1 MNTQRNSIFRPA
13 LWMSI
18 FILAAGFLTAC
29 GGKPE
34 TYTIGVVNFSPSLD
48 DVFEGLKI
56 GMVEKGYVE
65 GENVTYIY
73 EGAVGSIEALDPA
86 IQKIMDQ
93 KVDLILSI
101 STPATQKIKTATQES
116 QIPVVFAPVTD
127 PVASEIVASLTNPGG
142 NLTGIQNRGSIAKG
156 LDWLL
161 AIAPG
166 TQRLFV
172 PHNPSDDSSVQGL
185 AELQTAA
192 AVMGL
197 ELVIVE
203 VTNGDEF
210 EAAMAAI
217 PEEVDAIFMLP
228 SGFFSARAAAYAEAG
243 IAHQLPVTSVAPQT
257 EAGLLMSYGHD
268 YLSMGVQLSRLVDQ
282 IFNGTDPGD
291 LPVETPEFFLSINL
305 VTAQAIGLE
314 IPDDILVQADT
325 LVR

>member
-1 MNTQRNSIFRPA
+1 MNHTTERNRLHTFAVRALLCVVALLLAGCGPA
-13 LWMSI
+13 
-18 FILAAGFLTAC
+18 
-29 GGKPE
+29 KPK
-34 TYTIGVVNFSPSLD
+34 TYTIGVVNFSPALD
-48 DVFEGLKI
+48 PVYEGFKT
-56 GMVEKGYVE
+56 GMAQAGLVE
-65 GENVTYIY
+65 GEQVTYLY
-73 EGAVGSIEALDPA
+73 DGATGSIDALDPA
-86 IQKIMDQ
+86 IQKLVAA
-93 KVDLILSI
+93 KVDLILSL
-101 STPATQKIKTATQES
+101 STPASQKVKLAVEGKH
-116 QIPVVFAPVTD
+116 IPVVFAPVTD
-127 PVASEIVASLTNPGG
+127 PVASGLVDSLTHPGG
-142 NLTGIQNRGSIAKG
+142 DLTGIQNRGSIAKG

-305 VTAQAIGLE
+305 VTAQG
-314 IPDDILVQADT
+314 VNGG
-325 LVR
+325 VG